1 MNRIK
6 GYIGKAGVT
15 ALAFFLCSIP
25 LRAQD
30 DLMSLLDSAA
40 EEPAGIPVTASFKSS
55 RIINNQSLEITDAGT
70 MDIKIQHR
78 FGTFNSGAYNF
89 WGLDAA
95 TVRLG
100 AEIGTGHGTM
110 IGFGRSSVGKT
121 IDAYGKWKFLTQT
134 TDNKKPLSALLFFS
148 AARRGDELPGLN
160 ASNRDRLSY
169 VGQLIIGRKFSDV
182 FSLQIFPTWVQHMRT
197 FNGGASTLT
206 GLGVGFRQKISA
218 RSSLN
223 FEYVYFPA
231 GQLPPGNTN
240 PLSIGLDIETG
251 GHVFQLHVTNS
262 TGMTDKSFLTETS
275 GSMFRGD
282 IRPGFNITRVFNI
295 Y

>member
-110 IGFGRSSVGKT
+110 IGLMRALAT
-121 IDAYGKWKFLTQT
+121 AYLMLV
-134 TDNKKPLSALLFFS
+134 N
-148 AARRGDELPGLN
+148 
-160 ASNRDRLSY
+160 
-169 VGQLIIGRKFSDV
+169 
-182 FSLQIFPTWVQHMRT
+182 
-197 FNGGASTLT
+197 
-206 GLGVGFRQKISA
+206 
-218 RSSLN
+218 
-223 FEYVYFPA
+223 
-231 GQLPPGNTN
+231 
-240 PLSIGLDIETG
+240 
-251 GHVFQLHVTNS
+251 
-262 TGMTDKSFLTETS
+262 
-275 GSMFRGD
+275 
-282 IRPGFNITRVFNI
+282 
-295 Y
+295 